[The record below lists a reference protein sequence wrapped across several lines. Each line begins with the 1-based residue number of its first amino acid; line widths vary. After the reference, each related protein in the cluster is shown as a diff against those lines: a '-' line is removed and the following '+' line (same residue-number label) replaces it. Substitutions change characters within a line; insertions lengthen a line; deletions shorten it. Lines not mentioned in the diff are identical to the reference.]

1 MTRKIFK
8 AKGRVKKTGSALARK
23 AHKAV
28 RKTAAVQP
36 RRKSNNRQ
44 GKLGQ
49 VAGAMRDAVEG
60 VVDTVKNAVTGHK

>member
-1 MTRKIFK
+1 MARKISK
-8 AKGRVKKTGSALARK
+8 TKTRVKKALGAVARK
-23 AHKAV
+23 THKTA
-28 RKTAAVQP
+28 RKTGALQ
-36 RRKSNNRQ
+36 RHKSHKRE